1 MVAIWQFMQKTLILQ
16 RFKAIPLMVL
26 KKRPASRKPLN

>member
-16 RFKAIPLMVL
+16 HFKAIPLMVL
-26 KKRPASRKPLN
+26 KKETGLS